1 LRLEPP
7 NSFDYFP
14 YMRELRGVTIPRL
27 AVAGGVVIALSLTA
41 LPDARA
47 ATGNAAAAPAA
58 AGAVRGLD
66 VSAYQHTK
74 GPIDWLRIARMGF
87 TFAGVKASEGTYYS
101 NPYYRSDTRAAAAA
115 GLAVLPYVFANPR
128 RAGGRATASF
138 AVGVTGNLHGPGQLP
153 FVIDLENDPYKKA
166 DDCYG
171 RRVPVM
177 IKWIA
182 GFLSQ
187 AHRMTGKWPIIYTTA
202 AWWQQCTGST
212 MQFRQDPLWVAAFG
226 APAPAVPSPWHQW
239 AFWQYANNGSLPGLG
254 HVDLDYY
261 RPTGD
266 LPTLRAPAKPE
277 SKKPGSKPKKPR
289 GKTKKPKSHPKKPRS
304 HPRPAGKPKPK
315 KPEPKK
321 PEPKKPEPKPK
332 KPRPGKPGQKWVP
345 RPKP

>member
-1 LRLEPP
+1 M
-7 NSFDYFP
+7 SKWQ
-14 YMRELRGVTIPRL
+14 GVTVSRL

-41 LPDARA
+41 VPGARA
-47 ATGNAAAAPAA
+47 ADGSAALAPAA
-58 AGAVRGLD
+58 TGAVRGLD

-87 TFAGVKASEGTYYS
+87 AFAGIKASESTYYS
-101 NPYYRSDTRAAAAA
+101 NPYYLSDTRAARAA

-138 AVGVTGNLHGPGQLP
+138 AARVTGPLRGPGQLP

-177 IKWIA
+177 IRWIA

-202 AWWQQCTGST
+202 AWWQQCTGAT
-212 MQFRQDPLWVAAFG
+212 TQFRQDPLWVAAFG
-226 APAPAVPSPWHQW
+226 APAPAVPSPWRQW

-261 RPTGD
+261 RPTGG
-266 LPTLRAPAKPE
+266 LPALSAPAKP
-277 SKKPGSKPKKPR
+277 KPKKAKSHPKR
-289 GKTKKPKSHPKKPRS
+289 KPKPKSKPKKPKSHPKPTSKPEKPKPKPTAKPK
-304 HPRPAGKPKPK
+304 HTAKPKPKPKPKPK
-315 KPEPKK
+315 KSK
-321 PEPKKPEPKPK
+321 PEKPNPK
-332 KPRPGKPGQKWVP
+332 GKP
-345 RPKP
+345 

>member
-1 LRLEPP
+1 LARPSALRLEPL
-7 NSFDYFP
+7 NGFDYFP
-14 YMRELRGVTIPRL
+14 YMSKLRWVTISRL

-41 LPDARA
+41 VPGARA
-47 ATGNAAAAPAA
+47 AAGSAALAPAA
-58 AGAVRGLD
+58 TGAVRGLD

-87 TFAGVKASEGTYYS
+87 AFAGIKASESTYYS
-101 NPYYRSDTRAAAAA
+101 NPYYLSDARAARAA
-115 GLAVLPYVFANPR
+115 GLTVLPYVFANSR

-138 AVGVTGNLHGPGQLP
+138 AVRVTGPLRGPGQLP

-177 IKWIA
+177 IRWIA

-212 MQFRQDPLWVAAFG
+212 TQFRQDPLWVAAFG

-277 SKKPGSKPKKPR
+277 PKRKPKKAKSNP
-289 GKTKKPKSHPKKPRS
+289 KKAKSHP
-304 HPRPAGKPKPK
+304 KPKPK
-315 KPEPKK
+315 KPKPK
-321 PEPKKPEPKPK
+321 PKSKPK
-332 KPRPGKPGQKWVP
+332 KPKPKPKPKPKAKKWRPGRPDPKRKP
-345 RPKP
+345 